1 MTAADWQDAVD
12 AVWADAD
19 ALGDA
24 EVIRRID
31 ALAAELPDSD
41 PRGAFEAAGARD
53 AAGLEDEA
61 VAGYRRALTLGL
73 AGRPRVEALIQ
84 LASTLRNLGRP
95 SESLALLDE
104 ASVEPHDLGDA
115 VTAFR
120 ALALV
125 DLGRERRAAAEL
137 VAALVPHLPQYR
149 RSLAAYAAA
158 LGGDASSA

>member
-12 AVWADAD
+12 AVWADAE
-19 ALGDA
+19 ALGDS

-31 ALAAELPDSD
+31 ALAAELPAGD
-41 PRGAFEAAGARD
+41 PRGPFEAAGARD
-53 AAGLEDEA
+53 AAGLEREA
-61 VAGYRRALTLGL
+61 EAGYRRALELGL
-73 AGRPRVEALIQ
+73 AGRARVEALIQ

-95 SESLALLDE
+95 SESLVLLDE
-104 ASVEPHDLGDA
+104 AAAEPHELGDA

-120 ALALV
+120 ALALI
-125 DLGRERRAAAEL
+125 DLGRERRASAEL
-137 VAALVPHLPQYR
+137 MAALVPHLPQYR

>member
-12 AVWADAD
+12 AVWADAE

-31 ALAAELPDSD
+31 ALAAELPADD
-41 PRGAFEAAGARD
+41 PRGAFETAGARD

-61 VAGYRRALTLGL
+61 VAGYRRALELGL
-73 AGRPRVEALIQ
+73 SGRARVEALIQ

-95 SESLALLDE
+95 GEALRLLDE
-104 ASVEPHDLGDA
+104 AAAEPQDLGDA
-115 VTAFR
+115 VVAFR

-125 DLGRERRAAAEL
+125 DLGQERRAAAEL
-137 VAALVPHLPQYR
+137 ITALAPHLPQYR
-149 RSLAAYAAA
+149 RSLAAYVAG